1 MTNQNDF
8 VIDNGTGLAVR
19 TDIQDALQ
27 ALAGNSS
34 GNSEPSVKYA
44 YQWWADTNAAVMKLR
59 NSSNDGW
66 IELFQLDGTLTL
78 EDGSAS
84 APALSFRD
92 DLDTGIYSA
101 AANTFNIATGGVDRL
116 KLDNSST
123 VFNEG
128 GNDIDFKI
136 EGDNVNT
143 LFYLDAGNNRI
154 GIGTSTPTGK
164 FSIHNTDDAN
174 VNALEIYN
182 DNGNLTG
189 AFSQSTAGDGQ
200 ISSQTNAGTTN
211 VLIRS
216 NGNSYFNGG
225 FTGFGQTSPDH
236 VVDIKSMGAST
247 PLQVDNQNSA
257 AVYIHLVNTGT
268 SGTFLGSEVVSS
280 NPAAQQRN
288 MSFYVGN
295 SSDSATR
302 FMKLHSE
309 GIELESTATQIR
321 GQNGLTLN
329 FSANSNASGMDG
341 ESLDDFEE
349 GTFTP
354 TITSGMDNPTFSRA
368 KGSYVKIGR
377 QVLYQYHVIVTGG
390 TLNGSHLIFG
400 GLPFT
405 SRNDAN
411 QAYGG
416 AWLNYQGNTFVKGE
430 EISFHTGL
438 NETGFKCYKQDGT
451 NLNGTD
457 SAVND
462 ITSEILWCGQYIV

>member
-1 MTNQNDF
+1 MAST
-8 VIDNGTGLAVR
+8 IIIKNG
-19 TDIQDALQ
+19 
-27 ALAGNSS
+27 AG
-34 GNSEPSVKYA
+34 
-44 YQWWADTNAAVMKLR
+44 
-59 NSSNDGW
+59 
-66 IELFQLDGTLTL
+66 
-78 EDGSAS
+78 
-84 APALSFRD
+84 
-92 DLDTGIYSA
+92 
-101 AANTFNIATGGVDRL
+101 
-116 KLDNSST
+116 SST
-123 VFNEG
+123 PSSLKQGEFA
-128 GNDIDFKI
+128 I
-136 EGDNVNT
+136 NVDSGK
-143 LFYLDAGNNRI
+143 LFY
-154 GIGTSTPTGK
+154 
-164 FSIHNTDDAN
+164 
-174 VNALEIYN
+174 
-182 DNGNLTG
+182 
-189 AFSQSTAGDGQ
+189 
-200 ISSQTNAGTTN
+200 
-211 VLIRS
+211 
-216 NGNSYFNGG
+216 
-225 FTGFGQTSPDH
+225 
-236 VVDIKSMGAST
+236 
-247 PLQVDNQNSA
+247 
-257 AVYIHLVNTGT
+257 GT
-268 SGTFLGSEVVSS
+268 SGSSNAVSS
-280 NPAAQQRN
+280 
-288 MSFYVGN
+288 SFSFQHVTASGEV
-295 SSDSATR
+295 SASKVIADTI
-302 FMKLHSE
+302 S
-309 GIELESTATQIR
+309 GGV

-411 QAYGG
+411 QAHGG